1 MTKKCQVCKESV
13 KEEFA
18 YCPYCG
24 SNLNDKQKNKG
35 NNGENSEG
43 LKLSNSQIL
52 LTFAGII
59 AVVFIILF
67 AAGTFDSP
75 VLKVTGENTQAQ
87 QNMTQGPSLADLNK
101 INELRDYIK
110 NNPEEKDKILELGH
124 LLMDNGYN
132 EEAILNYDK
141 FLNFEPK
148 NPDVLIDKG
157 VCYFN
162 LEQYEKAEEIMLT
175 GLKINPRHII
185 GIYNIGIVNLAKQ
198 NREKAREWFQK
209 VIELDPN
216 SDYALQAKQLL
227 ESH

>member
-24 SNLNDKQKNKG
+24 SNLSNKQKSKLSDSG
-35 NNGENSEG
+35 QSEG

-52 LTFAGII
+52 LIFAGII
-59 AVVFIILF
+59 TVVLVILF
-67 AAGTFDSP
+67 AAGTFDKPSP
-75 VLKVTGENTQAQ
+75 KITGGNTQPQ
-87 QNMTQGPSLADLNK
+87 QNMTQGPSLADINK
-101 INELRDYIK
+101 LNELRDYVK
-110 NNPEEKDKILELGH
+110 NNPNDKDKILELGH

-132 EEAILNYDK
+132 EEAIINYDK
-141 FLNFEPK
+141 YLSFEPK
-148 NPDVLIDKG
+148 NPDVIIDKG

-162 LEQYEKAEEIMLT
+162 LEQYDKAEEIMLS

-185 GIYNIGIVNLAKQ
+185 GTYNIGIVNLAKQ
-198 NREKAREWFQK
+198 QREKAREWFQK

-216 SDYALQAKQLL
+216 SDYARQAKQLL